1 MILTYDP
8 IVKTGSFEITFGNTT
23 KVYRAMNS
31 EDARKKFAKFL
42 KYSGTP
48 AQFKELCET
57 IQLTPAVRQSG
68 ECVWV
73 LKEYL

>member
-1 MILTYDP
+1 MTLVYDP
-8 IVKTGSFEITFGNTT
+8 IIKTGSFQITYGNTT

-31 EDARKKFAKFL
+31 EIARNKFAKFL
-42 KYSGTP
+42 KYNGNP
-48 AQFKELCET
+48 AQFKEVCDT

-73 LKEYL
+73 RSEFL